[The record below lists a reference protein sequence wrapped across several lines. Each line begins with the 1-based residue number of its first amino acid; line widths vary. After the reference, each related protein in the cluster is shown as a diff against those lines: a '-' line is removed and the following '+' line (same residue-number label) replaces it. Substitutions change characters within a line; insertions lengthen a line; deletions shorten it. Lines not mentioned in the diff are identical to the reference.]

1 MMPEFDW
8 CNFCKYDDYY
18 SGATI
23 ECRRCTY
30 SETKK
35 PSHFEEKESVAAY
48 RKAISKEINNA

>member
-23 ECRRCTY
+23 ECRRCVY

-35 PSHFEEKESVAAY
+35 PSHFEEKASVTAY
-48 RKAISKEINNA
+48 RRAIKENNNA